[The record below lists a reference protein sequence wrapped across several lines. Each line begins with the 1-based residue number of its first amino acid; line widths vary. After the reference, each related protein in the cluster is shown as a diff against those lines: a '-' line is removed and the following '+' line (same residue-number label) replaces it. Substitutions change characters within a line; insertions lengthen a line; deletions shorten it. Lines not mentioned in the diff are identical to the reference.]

1 MKKIKLSFANQNTKE
16 SVRAAVNNLVMART
30 IRAEEITEKASESTH
45 MITDYDCS
53 TDKSLF
59 INNER
64 GVELQVKI
72 KEFLLN

>member
-1 MKKIKLSFANQNTKE
+1 
-16 SVRAAVNNLVMART
+16 MART

-53 TDKSLF
+53 TNKRLL

-64 GVELQVKI
+64 GVDLQIKI